1 MRKKEFFYPSADGI
15 HQIHGIL
22 WLPDGKWRQAPRGIV
37 QIVHGM
43 VEYVGRYEE
52 LAHYLNG
59 LGYVVAGNDHLG
71 HGESVRSQEEWGYFS
86 AGNGGACMVKDMRRL
101 TLLLQKRYSHVPCF
115 LLGHSMG
122 SFLTR
127 QYLAVYGQQ
136 TDGAILLGTGN
147 HPALLLRLGLFLTA
161 MLKVCKG
168 EHHKSPLLQ
177 KIMFGSYNRRISNP
191 RFANDWV
198 CGNEKVMEAY
208 NKDPACTFLFTVN
221 GVETL
226 MKTLLFIGNRNNI
239 ENVPKDMPILMASG
253 KEDPVGNYGKAVEK
267 VYHMYRE
274 AGIRDITLK
283 LFEHCRHELHN
294 ESNREDVYEM
304 IGNWLD
310 SRSVHRCPADH
321 ERSGGMIEKEE

>member
-1 MRKKEFFYPSADGI
+1 
-15 HQIHGIL
+15 
-22 WLPDGKWRQAPRGIV
+22 
-37 QIVHGM
+37 
-43 VEYVGRYEE
+43 
-52 LAHYLNG
+52 
-59 LGYVVAGNDHLG
+59 
-71 HGESVRSQEEWGYFS
+71 
-86 AGNGGACMVKDMRRL
+86 
-101 TLLLQKRYSHVPCF
+101 
-115 LLGHSMG
+115 
-122 SFLTR
+122 
-127 QYLAVYGQQ
+127 
-136 TDGAILLGTGN
+136 
-147 HPALLLRLGLFLTA
+147 
-161 MLKVCKG
+161 
-168 EHHKSPLLQ
+168 
-177 KIMFGSYNRRISNP
+177 
-191 RFANDWV
+191 
-198 CGNEKVMEAY
+198 
-208 NKDPACTFLFTVN
+208 
-221 GVETL
+221 